1 GSLSFAES
9 ELVGKVVSAWHV
21 AGSWQ
26 HGGNFWHQLE
36 TAEVMRPSDADLWIT
51 FPQCPVPAAQYRR
64 LQQVG
69 KRRGRERRPVL
80 AEHGRES
87 IFLPSFVVQ
96 AHIRQSNR
104 GHARADRRQV
114 PVVGAAEIPLK
125 ISLDL
130 SRHGEIWRG
139 IQPFEVG
146 TEPRGA
152 RLNVK

>member
-1 GSLSFAES
+1 
-9 ELVGKVVSAWHV
+9 
-21 AGSWQ
+21 
-26 HGGNFWHQLE
+26 
-36 TAEVMRPSDADLWIT
+36 MRPSDADLRIT
-51 FPQCPVPAAQYRR
+51 FPQCPVAATQYRR

-80 AEHGRES
+80 AEDRREG

-104 GHARADRRQV
+104 GHARANRRQV

-130 SRHGEIWRG
+130 SRHGEIW
-139 IQPFEVG
+139 IAIPPYEVG
-146 TEPRGA
+146 TA
-152 RLNVK
+152 